1 MRIPQEVDMSAVQAI
16 QLNTRATGAVSTPV
30 VVRSHLR
37 LTRRGRVVL
46 TTLAAMPIVI
56 GALVFAVNGGGAVA
70 GGAGQQGSSFDYIA
84 VPAGSSLWTL
94 AEDIAPAE
102 DPRDV
107 IDAIIDLNQLSSA
120 EVQVG
125 QRLAIPAGY

>member
-1 MRIPQEVDMSAVQAI
+1 MSAVQAI
-16 QLNTRATGAVSTPV
+16 QLNTRAIGTVSTPL

-37 LTRRGRVVL
+37 LTRRGRVVF
-46 TTLAAMPIVI
+46 TTLAALPIII

-70 GGAGQQGSSFDYIA
+70 GGAGQTGSTFDYIA
-84 VPAGSSLWTL
+84 VPAGASLWTL

-120 EVQVG
+120 EVQAG

>member
-1 MRIPQEVDMSAVQAI
+1 MSAVQAI
-16 QLNTRATGAVSTPV
+16 QLNTRATGTVSTPV
-30 VVRSHLR
+30 IVRSHLR
-37 LTRRGRVVL
+37 LTRRGRVVF
-46 TTLAAMPIVI
+46 TTLAAMPLVI
-56 GALVFAVNGGGAVA
+56 GALAFAVNGGGAVA

-84 VPAGSSLWTL
+84 VPAGASLWTL

-120 EVQVG
+120 EVQAG

>member
-1 MRIPQEVDMSAVQAI
+1 MSATHAI
-16 QLNTRATGAVSTPV
+16 PEIMRPEGGAPAPV

-46 TTLAAMPIVI
+46 TTLAALPLVA
-56 GALVFAVNGGGAVA
+56 GALLFAVNGGGAVA
-70 GGAGQQGSSFDYIA
+70 GDASQQGSRFDYVS
-84 VPAGSSLWTL
+84 VPPGESLWTL
-94 AEDIAPAE
+94 AVELAPDA

-107 IDAIIDLNQLSSA
+107 IAAIIELNQLGTSQ
-120 EVQVG
+120 VQAG